1 MSCGRVATWS
11 GRFRIMLKNVIHAVS
26 EPLEAHAVRIG
37 TRKRQKLSLTLEPD
51 ESLYLI
57 RKGIYLARAPIPHAR
72 HQVLGVLYPG
82 DFVRASALPPLDGL
96 EITAA
101 SDVGEVWRLRWSVVK
116 GLMNENPDFARR
128 AADRLADQAARTT
141 LHNAII
147 AGLTGD
153 ERVAA
158 LMIEL
163 ALRTGKQTPS
173 GFLFDMPLNR
183 VDIAEHLALNAD
195 TVSRIV
201 SRMRAK
207 GLYVPA
213 GRSRLLSP
221 RFEDLADACPLTPA
235 IARMHGG
242 EAMLTSAV

>member
-1 MSCGRVATWS
+1 MN
-11 GRFRIMLKNVIHAVS
+11 NVVDIVS
-26 EPLEAHAVRIG
+26 APLEGHAVRIA

-57 RKGIYLARAPIPHAR
+57 RKGLFLARAPIPHAR
-72 HQVLGVLYPG
+72 HQVLGILYPG
-82 DFVRASALPPLDGL
+82 DFVRASALPPLEGV

-101 SDVGEVWRLRWSVVK
+101 SEAGEAWRLRGQAVK
-116 GLMNENPDFARR
+116 ELLDAKPDFARR
-128 AADRLADQAARTT
+128 MADRLTDQAARAT
-141 LHNAII
+141 LHNTIV

-163 ALRTGKQTPS
+163 ALRTGTETPS
-173 GFLFDMPLNR
+173 GLLFEMPLSR

-213 GRSRLLSP
+213 SRSRLLCP
-221 RFEDLADACPLTPA
+221 RFDDLARSCPLASA
-235 IARMHGG
+235 ITRMHAPA
-242 EAMLTSAV
+242 EQVAASPVA